1 MPEGVATA
9 DVDLPRIAIYTTWA
23 NTEKVGWV
31 RLAFD
36 RFEIPFDLIHKDH
49 VQPGARL
56 RVEVRRHRR
65 PAPDP
70 ERQGPGLRAA
80 EAVEATA
87 LQEARDVQ
95 VAGNV
100 RRDRRRARRH
110 GHQGR
115 GRVRRLRRRGRGAD
129 DLRHRQLLPH
139 RVRTDP
145 RGGCAAAPGQL
156 VRARPLRAGRGRRAG
171 TPAALRTARQDPA
184 RALGRGPAAPGG
196 RIQSGDGRLH
206 RHHPEPGQ
214 GACCASRAAT
224 ARC

>member
-1 MPEGVATA
+1 MWSPSGRSQGSGSVVAVKHTGALGLITLRYRLKDLPVRGASAAFATPAGEFPPGSFLIEAGSQAERIATEVTALGLVGAALPAMPEDVATA
-9 DVDLPRIAIYTTWA
+9 DVDLPRIAVYTTWA

-70 ERQGPGLRAA
+70 ERQGAGLRAA
-80 EAVEATA
+80 EAVEAAA

-95 VAGNV
+95 VAGDV

-115 GRVRRLRRRGRGAD
+115 GRVRRLRRRGR
-129 DLRHRQLLPH
+129 
-139 RVRTDP
+139 
-145 RGGCAAAPGQL
+145 
-156 VRARPLRAGRGRRAG
+156 
-171 TPAALRTARQDPA
+171 
-184 RALGRGPAAPGG
+184 
-196 RIQSGDGRLH
+196 
-206 RHHPEPGQ
+206 
-214 GACCASRAAT
+214 AC
-224 ARC
+224 